1 MQKTLAERHD
11 AHVEHS
17 ATVQTGER
25 QPFWGFTLNGSTS
38 LEAVARFYGLKV
50 PGLEAEITLGSYLGR
65 HCYGIL
71 RPGHRMAVG
80 GVELRILEVEE
91 GRVTKVGLEFLP
103 ATLHP
108 SRRRP
113 HGEPQSIEPSV
124 SRTASG
130 LSEAADPPR

>member
-11 AHVEHS
+11 AHVERS

-25 QPFWGFTLNGSTS
+25 QPFWGFTLNGGTS

-65 HCYGIL
+65 HCCGSL
-71 RPGHRMAVG
+71 GPGYRVAVG
-80 GVELRILEVEE
+80 GAELRILEVEE
-91 GRVTKVGLEFLP
+91 GRVAKVGLAFP
-103 ATLHP
+103 PVTLRQ

-113 HGEPQSIEPSV
+113 HGSEPSV
-124 SRTASG
+124 SRTASR
-130 LSEAADPPR
+130 LTEVADPPR